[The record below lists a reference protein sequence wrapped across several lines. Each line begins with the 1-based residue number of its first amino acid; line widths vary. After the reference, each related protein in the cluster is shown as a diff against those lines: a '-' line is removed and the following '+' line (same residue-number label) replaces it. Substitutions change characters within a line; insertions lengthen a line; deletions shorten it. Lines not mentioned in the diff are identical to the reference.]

1 SFDPLEMT
9 AQHIGVADEGG
20 DEAVVRMAIDL
31 VWPVEL
37 ADAAVGDHRDAV
49 REAERLALVM
59 GDEDGGY
66 AELAL
71 NLLEFDLH
79 RGAQIAVERGERLVQ
94 QQHLGTNDEGAGERD
109 ALLLAAGEL
118 ARLAILQARKLDQ
131 RKRVAHPPRDLW
143 LGQAAPLEPHPHLG
157 PP

>member
-94 QQHLGTNDEGAGERD
+94 QQHLGTDDEGAGE
-109 ALLLAAGEL
+109 G
-118 ARLAILQARKLDQ
+118 
-131 RKRVAHPPRDLW
+131 
-143 LGQAAPLEPHPHLG
+143 AAPLAARG
-157 PP
+157 RVGGVGDPPSAQACPAQARRRPAVRSRAWRGGAS